1 MSAGGAFKFGSKESP
16 WMPSRLVSKGYA
28 IASLDHRLSG
38 DAVFPAAVEDCKAA
52 VRWLRAHAAEYRLD
66 PARFVAFGESAGA
79 HHASFLGVTSPAGVG
94 DELDVGDHLDQS
106 SAVQGVVDYYG
117 PSDFLQM
124 DSHAPADGNNQKHD
138 PPGSPESLYVG
149 AVDGIQNAPEKSVRA
164 NPITYLSAAK
174 AKTVPPFFIAHGV
187 KDHVVPYHQ
196 SVLLQEALKEVGVP
210 VTLHPVEGVDHVFEG
225 ISREQSDDLDKKTD
239 EFLASI
245 SH

>member
-1 MSAGGAFKFGSKESP
+1 
-16 WMPSRLVSKGYA
+16 MPSRLISKGYA
-28 IASLDHRLSG
+28 IASLDYRLSG

-52 VRWLRAHAAEYRLD
+52 VRWLRAHATEYRLN
-66 PARFVAFGESAGA
+66 PSRFIAFGESAGA
-79 HHASFLGVTSPAGVG
+79 HHAVFLGVTSPAGVG

-124 DSHAPADGNNQKHD
+124 DAHTLPDGKNQKHD

-149 AVDGIQNAPEKSVRA
+149 AIDGIQNAPEKSVRA
-164 NPITYLSAAK
+164 NPITYLSEGK
-174 AKTVPPFFIAHGV
+174 AKSVPPFFISHGV

-196 SVLLQEALKEVGVP
+196 SILLHEALKKVGVA
-210 VTLHPVEGVDHVFEG
+210 VTLHPVEGADHVFG
-225 ISREQSDDLDKKTD
+225 GMSREQSDDLDKRTD

-245 SH
+245 IAY

>member
-1 MSAGGAFKFGSKESP
+1 
-16 WMPSRLVSKGYA
+16 MPSRLISKGYA
-28 IASLDHRLSG
+28 IASLDYRLSG

-52 VRWLRAHAAEYRLD
+52 VRWLRAHATEYRLD
-66 PARFVAFGESAGA
+66 PGRFITFGESAGA
-79 HHASFLGVTSPAGVG
+79 HHASFLGVTSPPGVG

-124 DSHAPADGNNQKHD
+124 DAHAPTDGNNQKHD

-149 AVDGIQNAPEKSVRA
+149 AADGIQNAPEKSVRA

-174 AKTVPPFFIAHGV
+174 AKDVPPFFISHGV
-187 KDHVVPYHQ
+187 NDHVVPFHQ
-196 SVLLQEALKEVGVP
+196 SVLLDEALKKSGVP
-210 VTLHPVEGVDHVFEG
+210 VTIHPVEGADHVFEG
-225 ISREQSDDLDKKTD
+225 ISEEQSDDLDKRTD

-245 SH
+245 PR